1 MEFRVW
7 LGRILYLTLKTNQ
20 YVFSVNFSSTFS
32 GEYYVREKSFFDQI
46 SRSEG
51 GPRGGPVSRG
61 RNERGRPIRGFNRS
75 RNFGIRGNARREREL
90 NIETFGQ
97 PGNRTFYNQRTG
109 YVSRDLLVSATA

>member
-1 MEFRVW
+1 MKLHFHF
-7 LGRILYLTLKTNQ
+7 K
-20 YVFSVNFSSTFS
+20 FSSTFS

-51 GPRGGPVSRG
+51 GPRGGPVNRS
-61 RNERGRPIRGFNRS
+61 RNERGRFIRGFRS
-75 RNFGIRGNARREREL
+75 RNFGNRNNARREREL

-97 PGNRTFYNQRTG
+97 PGNRTYYNQRTG